1 MTPSRPGA
9 ICPRCADAPLPSG
22 HLRGQEPSL
31 ISTHQLRGAPAT
43 GLRPEAAQQDRAR
56 PLPRLRALDGLRGVA
71 VAAVVVYH
79 LSPSALP
86 GGFLGVDVFFVLS
99 GFLITSIVVDEV
111 ATTGRLDLRA
121 FYLRRARRL
130 APALLLLIAGV
141 SLYGATWATAGEL
154 DRLREH
160 SLWALG
166 YLANWKLIFDGTT
179 YTDIVAGASPLRHT
193 WSLAIEEQFY
203 VVFPAVVLALVAL
216 GRHVGRPHA
225 LRRRLF
231 GIASVGTA
239 ASALTMVSLWGD
251 GSNPSRGYFG
261 TDARAQSLLV
271 GVALGAVL
279 VGRPPVTGRAARL
292 ATCAG
297 AAGAAVLAVAM
308 TVADESAWW
317 LQHGGFLLVALA
329 AGGVISALQC
339 APWLRRPLSARPL
352 VGLGLISYGVYLWHW
367 AVIVVIDE
375 ARTGIDG
382 LGLAAVRLGL
392 TLGLSLASY
401 WLVEQP
407 IRHGTLGARLG
418 RAAAPAVAL
427 AVSLLVVGVVA
438 STGSSSLDGST
449 GLVAPAAA
457 GEPATGGSGPGP
469 AVGEPPDTVEGTAT
483 VPGETPSDSG
493 TDPGDAEAPS
503 ASARQLP
510 IPVVL
515 LGDSVAHTLA
525 GGVVGAFPEFVPWA
539 PEQSPFDPASVQLW
553 SVAKPACSFL
563 PGRVVVD
570 GLSAADLSQFCG
582 DWRTDLAAALAARP
596 RAVVVVALTNDVFD
610 RRVDGESIALGTAAH
625 DRLLN
630 AFLDEVRATA
640 VAHGGDVA
648 LLALPP
654 RVGGLPGDDREALLR
669 AAYERFAA
677 DRPGVRVL
685 DLSEEICPEGDCG
698 RPPTGYDPAW
708 RYDGLHFS
716 TSGAEWA
723 ARWITRALL
732 RG

>member
-1 MTPSRPGA
+1 M
-9 ICPRCADAPLPSG
+9 
-22 HLRGQEPSL
+22 
-31 ISTHQLRGAPAT
+31 
-43 GLRPEAAQQDRAR
+43 
-56 PLPRLRALDGLRGVA
+56 
-71 VAAVVVYH
+71 AAVVVYH
-79 LSPSALP
+79 LFPSALP

-99 GFLITSIVVDEV
+99 GFLITSIVMEEV
-111 ATTGRLDLRA
+111 AATGRLDMRA

-130 APALLLLIAGV
+130 APALLLLIGAV
-141 SLYGATWATAGEL
+141 CVYGATWATAGEL

-203 VVFPAVVLALVAL
+203 VVFPALVLLLVA
-216 GRHVGRPHA
+216 VGRRADRPRV
-225 LRRRLF
+225 LRRHLF
-231 GIASVGTA
+231 VIAVAGTV
-239 ASALTMVSLWGD
+239 ASALTMASLWGD

-279 VGRPPVTGRAARL
+279 VGRPPINGRWARIAAW
-292 ATCAG
+292 AG
-297 AAGAAVLAVAM
+297 AIGVAVLAVAM
-308 TVADESAWW
+308 AVAEESARW

-329 AGGVISALQC
+329 VAGVISALQC
-339 APWLRRPLSARPL
+339 ADWLRRPMSTRPL

-367 AVIVVIDE
+367 PVIVVMDE

-382 LGLAAVRLGL
+382 PALALLRLSL

-401 WLVEQP
+401 RLVEQP
-407 IRHGTLGARLG
+407 IRHGALGARLG
-418 RAAAPAVAL
+418 RTAAPAVAL
-427 AVSLLVVGVVA
+427 AVSLLVVGLVA
-438 STGSSSLDGST
+438 STSSAPLDGST
-449 GLVAPAAA
+449 GLAAPAAA
-457 GEPATGGSGPGP
+457 GESVTRP
-469 AVGEPPDTVEGTAT
+469 AVGAPPVTVLGSSTAQGESASNSGAS
-483 VPGETPSDSG
+483 PGVD
-493 TDPGDAEAPS
+493 EAPS
-503 ASARQLP
+503 ASTPPLP

-539 PEQSPFDPASVQLW
+539 PEQSPFDPANVQLW

-563 PGRVVVD
+563 PGSVMVD

-582 DWRTDLAAALAARP
+582 DWRTDLADALEARP
-596 RAVVVVALTNDVFD
+596 RAIVVVALTNDVFD
-610 RRVDGESIALGTAAH
+610 RRVDGEPIALGTAAH
-625 DRLLN
+625 DRLLH

-640 VAHGGDVA
+640 AANGGDVA

-654 RVGGLPGDDREALLR
+654 RVGGIPGGDREALLS
-669 AAYERFAA
+669 AAYERYAA
-677 DRPGVRVL
+677 ERTGVRVL
-685 DLSEEICPEGDCG
+685 DLSEEICPQGDCG

-716 TSGAEWA
+716 MPGAEWA

-732 RG
+732 HA